1 MKTGEAER
9 IFGGGGE
16 LDLYYAAQLPAI
28 AVPFT
33 GMIASTAL
41 YTGRCILTGAVVFN
55 SGGSSAIFNLHNGL
69 DANGVP
75 LWLTNVGAGARQQP
89 VLPAQGVLVDI
100 GVFAEVGVGTFTG
113 SIFVIPLWWYKRM
126 LPKGW

>member
-1 MKTGEAER
+1 MDAHPAER
-9 IFGGGGE
+9 VFGGGGE

-33 GMIASTAL
+33 GLAASIAL

-55 SGGSSAIFNLHNGL
+55 SATSSAQFNLRNGL
-69 DANGVP
+69 DANGAP
-75 LWLTNVGAGARQQP
+75 LWLTSIGASSRQQP
-89 VLPAQGVLVDI
+89 VLPAQGVLADI
-100 GVFAEVGVGTFTG
+100 GVYADLGAGVFAG
-113 SIFVIPLWWYKRM
+113 SIFVIPLWWYKHA